1 MTQETHSKKG
11 NANSLIHESSPYLL
25 QHAYNP
31 VHWYP
36 WGKEALERAKKE
48 DKPIIVS
55 IGYSACHWCHVMER
69 ESFESTVV
77 AQAMNKDYICI
88 KVDREERPDIDQIY
102 MDALQTMNLRGG
114 WPLNVFLTP
123 EAKPFYGGTYFPPDH
138 WLHLLG
144 QITEGFKKSRTELEK
159 SAQEF
164 TNVLNYTEVEKY
176 SLTSTVSGF
185 DKKDLHAIFAKLE
198 TTFDKKLGGPNKAP
212 KFPMPS
218 IYMFLLRYYKIS
230 ENEAAL
236 QHIRLTLDKMAYGGI
251 YDQIGGG
258 FARYSTDAEWFAPH
272 FEKMLYDNG
281 QLVSLYSEAYA
292 LTKNLLYKQVV
303 YETINWLDREMTSTE
318 GGFFSALDADSEGV
332 EGKFYVWTKEEING
346 FLKEDANLFCEY
358 YNVTDEGNWEHGQN
372 ILNRDLSDEAFS
384 NKHKLDKKELE
395 QKISNWKDILLHKR
409 KKRVR
414 PGLDDK
420 ILASWNGLMLK
431 GLADAY
437 RIFDDPLFLDMAL
450 KNAEFL
456 TTRIRNGNK
465 LFRNYKNGKTS
476 IDGYLEDYAFVIEGY
491 IALYQA
497 TFDETWLNEAKK
509 LTGYTIENFFDPN
522 EELFFFTD
530 NNSEKLI
537 ARKKEVFDNVNP
549 ASNST
554 MANNLY
560 WLGLLLDNNEY
571 SSISSKMLSKVQ
583 NLINVEPSYLSNWA
597 CLFSYHVTPTL
608 EIAIVGKDYLN
619 FRKEIDQIYQPNKI
633 MAGAKSESSLP
644 LLEGRYALDSKTMI
658 FVCYEKTCKL
668 PVDNVEAA
676 VRLME

>member
-1 MTQETHSKKG
+1 MKTHHNKE
-11 NANSLIHESSPYLL
+11 NTNSLINETSPYLL

-36 WGKEALERAKKE
+36 WGKEALEKAKKE

-69 ESFESTVV
+69 ESFESTVI
-77 AQAMNKDYICI
+77 AQAMNNDYICI
-88 KVDREERPDIDQIY
+88 KVDREERPDVDQIY

-144 QITEGFKKSRTELEK
+144 QITAGFKNNRGDLEK

-164 TNVLNYTEVEKY
+164 TNVLNYGEVEKY
-176 SLTSTVSGF
+176 GLQSTAAEY
-185 DKKDLHAIFAKLE
+185 DKRNLHAIFSKLE
-198 TTFDKKLGGPNKAP
+198 TTFDKKLGGPDEAP

-230 ENEAAL
+230 GNEAAL
-236 QHIRLTLDKMAYGGI
+236 QHIKLTLDKMAYGGI
-251 YDQIGGG
+251 YDQLGGG

-281 QLVSLYSEAYA
+281 QLVSLYSEAYT
-292 LTKNLLYKQVV
+292 LTQKPLYKQVV
-303 YETINWLDREMTSTE
+303 FETIAWLQREMTSTE

-332 EGKFYVWTKEEING
+332 EGKFYVWTKAEIEE
-346 FLKEDANLFCEY
+346 FLKEDAGLFCEY
-358 YNVTDEGNWEHGQN
+358 YNVTENGNWEHGQN
-372 ILNRDLSDEAFS
+372 ILNRDLSDEAFA
-384 NKHKLDKKELE
+384 NKHKIDKKELE
-395 QKISNWKDILLHKR
+395 EKISGWKEILMHKR
-409 KKRVR
+409 KKRIR

-437 RIFDDPLFLDMAL
+437 RAFDEPDFLEMAL
-450 KNAEFL
+450 KNADFL
-456 TTRIRNGNK
+456 TNRIRKENK

-491 IALYQA
+491 LSLYQA
-497 TFDETWLNEAKK
+497 TFNEIWLQEANNLASYVMK
-509 LTGYTIENFFDPN
+509 NFYDQ
-522 EELFFFTD
+522 EEQLFFFTD

-537 ARKKEVFDNVNP
+537 ARKKEIFDNVTP

-554 MANNLY
+554 MATNLY
-560 WLGLLLDNNEY
+560 WLGILLDNKEY
-571 SSISSKMLSKVQ
+571 TAISSRMLSKISKL
-583 NLINVEPSYLSNWA
+583 LIVEPSYLSNWA
-597 CLFSYHVTPTL
+597 CLFSYHIKPTV
-608 EIAIVGKDYLN
+608 EIAIAGKEYLN
-619 FRKEIDQIYQPNKI
+619 FRKEIDKVYLPNKVL
-633 MAGAKSESSLP
+633 AGTKTESSLP
-644 LLEGRYALDSKTMI
+644 LLEGRNATDSKTMI
-658 FVCYEKTCKL
+658 FVCYDKTCKL

-676 VRLME
+676 VKLIE

>member
-1 MTQETHSKKG
+1 MAHDTHSSKE
-11 NANSLIHESSPYLL
+11 NPNSLIHESSPYLL

-31 VHWYP
+31 VQWYP
-36 WGKEALERAKKE
+36 WGQEALEKAKKE

-77 AQAMNKDYICI
+77 AQAMNNDYVCI

-123 EAKPFYGGTYFPPDH
+123 DAKPFYGGTYFPPDH

-144 QITEGFKKSRTELEK
+144 QISAGFKNSREDLEK

-164 TNVLNYTEVEKY
+164 TNVLNYSEVEKY
-176 SLTSTVSGF
+176 GLKSAASKF
-185 DKKDLHAIFAKLE
+185 DIKDIHAIFSKLE
-198 TTFDKKLGGPNKAP
+198 NTFDKKLGGGHKEP

-236 QHIRLTLDKMAYGGI
+236 QQIKLTLDKMAYGGI

-292 LTKNLLYKQVV
+292 LTKNPLYKQVV
-303 YETINWLDREMTSTE
+303 YETISWLNREMISTE
-318 GGFFSALDADSEGV
+318 GGFFSALDADSEGQ
-332 EGKFYVWTKEEING
+332 EGKFYVWKKEEIDQT
-346 FLKEDANLFCEY
+346 LKEEANLFCEY
-358 YNVTDEGNWEHGQN
+358 YNVKEEGNWEHEEN
-372 ILNRDLSDEAFS
+372 ILHRDLSDEAFA

-395 QKISNWKDILLHKR
+395 QKVKGWKEALLHKR
-409 KKRVR
+409 EKRER

-420 ILASWNGLMLK
+420 ILSSWNGLMLK

-437 RIFDDPLFLDMAL
+437 RIFDEPEFLKMAL
-450 KNAEFL
+450 KNADFL
-456 TTRIRNGNK
+456 TNRVRTGNK
-465 LFRNYKNGKTS
+465 LFRSYKNGKTS
-476 IDGYLEDYAFVIEGY
+476 IDGYLEDYAFVIEAY
-491 IALYQA
+491 LALYQA
-497 TFDETWLNEAKK
+497 TFDEAWLNEAKK
-509 LTGYTIENFFDPN
+509 LTDYVMEHFFDPV

-554 MANNLY
+554 MATNLY
-560 WLGLLLDNNEY
+560 WLGLLLDNNQY
-571 SSISSKMLSKVQ
+571 TSISSGMLSKVQ
-583 NLINVEPSYLSNWA
+583 YLLSVEPSYLSNWG
-597 CLFSYHVTPTL
+597 CLFSYHVNPTV
-608 EIAIVGKDYLN
+608 EIAIAGKDYLS
-619 FRKEIDQIYQPNKI
+619 FRKEIDKIYQPNKV
-633 MAGAKSESSLP
+633 MAGTKTESALP
-644 LLEGRYALDSKTMI
+644 LLQGRHASDSKTMI

-676 VRLME
+676 VKLME